1 MIGMSK
7 MMKYAFLLFCIS
19 IPFIASAKKI
29 LLPQN
34 FENGKN
40 VLKQSML
47 TVSGAEYVL
56 RYKYDLLGDTITMPK
71 GASLS
76 FNSDASIS
84 NGFLK
89 GNDSNIKA
97 DAAFVIFY
105 GIQFGGD
112 WNVRHIYSTWFNM
125 NEDTEANTSNFRSM
139 CMLTGDN
146 HKGTIY
152 IARGNY
158 SVKADKKYP
167 SVMVL
172 NSNTEL
178 ILDGT
183 IILEGNELES
193 CNIIDIDNRRNIVVH
208 GLGIIMGD
216 VTTHIGDKGQWGM
229 GISVQ
234 SSDNVDITDIKIKN
248 CWGDCIYVGQSIRE
262 RGSICHNVRIQ
273 NVVCESGRR
282 QGLSII
288 AGKDILVKNCKFIKI
303 GSIKF
308 TAPGAGIDIEPNHP
322 QTITENIIIDGCSFG
337 ENNKGKDLAII
348 NLDKTASIKIRNCS
362 FDHKLVFWDNSYNI
376 EVENCVINILDI
388 NKAENI
394 IIKNSLFKKNI
405 LPRVRKQIKVLKNC
419 SFPKERI

>member
-1 MIGMSK
+1 MSR
-7 MMKYAFLLFCIS
+7 MMKYALLLFCIS
-19 IPFIASAKKI
+19 ISFIASAKKI
-29 LLPQN
+29 VLPQN

-40 VLKQSML
+40 VLRQSML
-47 TVSGAEYVL
+47 TVPGAEYVL
-56 RYKYDLLGDTITMPK
+56 CYKYDLLGDTITMPK

-84 NGFLK
+84 NGFFK
-89 GNDSNIKA
+89 GNNSNVKA
-97 DAAFVIFY
+97 DVAFVRFY
-105 GIQFGGD
+105 GIQFSGD

-146 HKGTIY
+146 HKGTIH

-158 SVKADKKYP
+158 TVKADKKYP

-183 IILEGNELES
+183 IILEGNELERY
-193 CNIIDIDNRRNIVVH
+193 NIIDINSKRNIVVH

-216 VTTHIGDKGQWGM
+216 VATHIGDKGQWGM

-234 SSDNVDITDIKIKN
+234 TSDNVDITDIKIKN

-262 RGSICHNVRIQ
+262 RGNICRNVRIQ

-288 AGKDILVKNCKFIKI
+288 AGKDILVKNCEFIKI

-322 QTITENIIIDGCSFG
+322 QTIMENIIIDGCSFG
-337 ENNKGKDLAII
+337 ENIKGKDLAII
-348 NLDKTASIKIRNCS
+348 NLDKTASIKIRNCC

-394 IIKNSLFKKNI
+394 IIKNSSFKKNI
-405 LPRVRKQIKVLKNC
+405 SPRVRKQIKVLKNC
-419 SFPKERI
+419 SFPKEKIQ